1 MIDYEDQKV
10 YFTPGMR
17 VFCRQLKDAPEMYVL
32 RKKELTLKDGDNKQ
46 KTLQGIVCR
55 YLDKQGIFREEIFS
69 TKDIQRLDD

>member
-1 MIDYEDQKV
+1 MFEDKCYFVPGDKV
-10 YFTPGMR
+10 R
-17 VFCRQLKDAPEMYVL
+17 NNKLADAPEMYVL

-69 TKDIQRLDD
+69 TKDLSKIED

>member
-1 MIDYEDQKV
+1 MIDYDDNRV
-10 YFTPGMR
+10 YFVPGMK
-17 VFCRQLKDAPEMYVL
+17 CICTKLKDAPEMYVL

-69 TKDIQRLDD
+69 TKDLSKIED

>member
-1 MIDYEDQKV
+1 MEYEELNRQ
-10 YFTPGMR
+10 YYTPGMQVR
-17 VFCRQLKDAPEMYVL
+17 CNKLDDSPVMYVV
-32 RKKELTLKDGDNKQ
+32 RKKELTIKDGSNSA

>member
-1 MIDYEDQKV
+1 MMEYEDRV

-17 VFCRQLKDAPEMYVL
+17 VKTTKLKDAPEMYVL

-55 YLDKQGIFREEIFS
+55 YLDKQGIFREELFS
-69 TKDIQRLDD
+69 TKDISKIED